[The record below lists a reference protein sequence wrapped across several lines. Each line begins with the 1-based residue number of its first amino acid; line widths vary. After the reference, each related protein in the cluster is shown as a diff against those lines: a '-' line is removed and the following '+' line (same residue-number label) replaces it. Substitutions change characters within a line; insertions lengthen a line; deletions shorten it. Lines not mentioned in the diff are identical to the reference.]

1 MKKQTIKPKQAGGS
15 GLNTDIG
22 SACSKVAFAHA
33 KRTFV
38 NRKTK
43 PGRLLPTVDGGYAS
57 LLDINGQRIG
67 ISSDGIGTKIE
78 IAERMK
84 KYDTLGFDLVAMT
97 IDDLVCNGFEP
108 AFLSNILDVDVL
120 DISIVEALMQ
130 GLEQAAKTSN
140 IVVSGGEI
148 AELGKRIGGYGDS
161 MHFNWCATGVG
172 ILHQNLTAPITGK
185 TIQPGDA
192 VISIYSPGFRSNGF
206 SLLRKVLTK
215 KYGKDWHKK
224 KSGDGAQSWGEAALI
239 PCLLYTP
246 LIISLLDKKLP
257 INGIAHITGGGVV
270 DNLGR
275 LLKINKLGA
284 KLNNLFEPSIAM
296 KNLLLFGKIA
306 PDYAFRYLNM
316 SNGMLLVVPAAEAGK
331 MVSGINRKK
340 GYQARNAGTIIS
352 ENRIEIQHDQQSYI
366 YTSFENK

>member
-1 MKKQTIKPKQAGGS
+1 
-15 GLNTDIG
+15 
-22 SACSKVAFAHA
+22 
-33 KRTFV
+33 
-38 NRKTK
+38 
-43 PGRLLPTVDGGYAS
+43 
-57 LLDINGQRIG
+57 
-67 ISSDGIGTKIE
+67 
-78 IAERMK
+78 
-84 KYDTLGFDLVAMT
+84 
-97 IDDLVCNGFEP
+97 
-108 AFLSNILDVDVL
+108 
-120 DISIVEALMQ
+120 
-130 GLEQAAKTSN
+130 
-140 IVVSGGEI
+140 
-148 AELGKRIGGYGDS
+148 
-161 MHFNWCATGVG
+161 
-172 ILHQNLTAPITGK
+172 
-185 TIQPGDA
+185 
-192 VISIYSPGFRSNGF
+192 
-206 SLLRKVLTK
+206 
-215 KYGKDWHKK
+215 
-224 KSGDGAQSWGEAALI
+224 
-239 PCLLYTP
+239 